1 MPKQSKEQTQN
12 RRKKNDLMRK
22 FGINKNQYD
31 FVLKE
36 QNFVCAI
43 CKNPDPLERA
53 LAVDHCHTT
62 LKVRGLLCTNCNTA
76 LGKFQ
81 DNVEYLKNA
90 MDYLSRNF
98 EIPFIKDTITKKD
111 RDDRPNWKMLVT
123 TPDGKFP
130 SLQHAGKH
138 YSINA
143 TTIRNWC
150 LPGKY
155 KKEGYSCEKKY
166 MSLNEIK
173 EYCNVKD

>member
-1 MPKQSKEQTQN
+1 MPKQTVEQTQS
-12 RRKKNDLMRK
+12 RRKKNDLIRK
-22 FGINKNQYD
+22 FGINKDQFDAILEN
-31 FVLKE
+31 

-43 CKNPDPLERA
+43 CKNPDPLNRA
-53 LAVDHCHTT
+53 LAVDHCHVTK
-62 LKVRGLLCTNCNTA
+62 KVRGLLCTNCNMA

-81 DNVEYLKNA
+81 DNVDYLKA
-90 MDYLSRNF
+90 AVDYLQREF
-98 EIPFIKDTITKKD
+98 CVPDIEDTIKHKD
-111 RDDRPNWKMLVT
+111 RNDRPNWKMLVT

-130 SLQHAGKH
+130 SLQHAAKF
-138 YSINA
+138 YKVDP

-173 EYCNVKD
+173 EYCNVKN